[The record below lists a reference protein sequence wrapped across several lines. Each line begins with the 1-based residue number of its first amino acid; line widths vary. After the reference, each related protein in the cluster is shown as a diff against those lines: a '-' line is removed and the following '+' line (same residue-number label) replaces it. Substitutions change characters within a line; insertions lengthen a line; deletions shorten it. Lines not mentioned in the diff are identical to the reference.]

1 MLSLERVLLVP
12 NKKAMIEIRKED
24 ASAYKLC
31 AGDLERQTSIPTDTL
46 WGIFMIKEHGSLLF
60 IL

>member
-1 MLSLERVLLVP
+1 MLCLERVLLVP

-31 AGDLERQTSIPTDTL
+31 VGDLERQTSIPTDTL
-46 WGIFMIKEHGSLLF
+46 WGIFYDQRTW
-60 IL
+60 